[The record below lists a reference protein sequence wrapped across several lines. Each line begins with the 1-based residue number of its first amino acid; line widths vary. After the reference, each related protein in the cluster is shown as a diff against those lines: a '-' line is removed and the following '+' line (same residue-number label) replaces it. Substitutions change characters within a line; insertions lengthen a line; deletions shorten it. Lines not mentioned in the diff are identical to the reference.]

1 MFWLDPRPGERASER
16 EEWGEAADVAEGG
29 KEGEK
34 KFLEGGSSTKFL
46 KGIVR
51 DAPVPCAV
59 RSCAFFTSS
68 PPLSLSLSFS
78 IGSHQVPFSFNR
90 GLTNARL
97 VSRNH
102 STSLL
107 VFEERDR
114 VSIPPREKTRAWR
127 VLLFPHLFVF
137 KFRLSLSFSFL
148 FTRTISVRRKD
159 LSIDPCCRI
168 NLTFFSFS
176 LSMLDRNVDR

>member
-59 RSCAFFTSS
+59 RSCAFFTSPPPS
-68 PPLSLSLSFS
+68 PSLTLSLFLHRVASGSFLVQPGLDQRSPRVSKSFHEPTRVRGARPSKHSSSREDACLACASFPPPL
-78 IGSHQVPFSFNR
+78 
-90 GLTNARL
+90 
-97 VSRNH
+97 
-102 STSLL
+102 
-107 VFEERDR
+107 
-114 VSIPPREKTRAWR
+114 
-127 VLLFPHLFVF
+127 
-137 KFRLSLSFSFL
+137 
-148 FTRTISVRRKD
+148 
-159 LSIDPCCRI
+159 RI
-168 NLTFFSFS
+168 
-176 LSMLDRNVDR
+176 

>member
-1 MFWLDPRPGERASER
+1 MRSGNIVLVGSEAWRASERASEKS
-16 EEWGEAADVAEGG
+16 GG
-29 KEGEK
+29 RRPTSQKEGRRGK
-34 KFLEGGSSTKFL
+34 KNSSRVDRARNSWK
-46 KGIVR
+46 
-51 DAPVPCAV
+51 A
-59 RSCAFFTSS
+59 SS
-68 PPLSLSLSFS
+68 EMHLYPARLGRVHFSPLLPPPSPSLSLSFS

-137 KFRLSLSFSFL
+137 KFRLSLSFFL
-148 FTRTISVRRKD
+148 FPFHAHDFRTKEG
-159 LSIDPCCRI
+159 SIYR
-168 NLTFFSFS
+168 S
-176 LSMLDRNVDR
+176 LL

>member
-59 RSCAFFTSS
+59 RSCAFFTSPPPS
-68 PPLSLSLSFS
+68 PSLTLSLFLHRVASGSFLGLS
-78 IGSHQVPFSFNR
+78 SFNR

-137 KFRLSLSFSFL
+137 KFRLSLSFFL
-148 FTRTISVRRKD
+148 FPFHAHDFRTKEG
-159 LSIDPCCRI
+159 SIYR
-168 NLTFFSFS
+168 S
-176 LSMLDRNVDR
+176 LL